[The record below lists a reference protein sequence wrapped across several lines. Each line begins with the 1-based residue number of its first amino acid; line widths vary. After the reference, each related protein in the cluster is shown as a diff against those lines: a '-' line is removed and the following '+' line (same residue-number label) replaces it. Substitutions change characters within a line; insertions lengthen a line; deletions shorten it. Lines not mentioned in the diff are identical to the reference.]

1 MPGSGKFAQNTA
13 AQLFA
18 FNSQVA
24 NLAKHLSTV
33 LTQAYRYAMG
43 DVTGAELVV
52 SPTPLRDIKE
62 VAQLVQTGVATREGI
77 VGMALRSLG
86 VHEDEIAAEEIRA
99 RERDEADV
107 KAKAASTTE
116 VEARAV
122 AAEASAVAS
131 EAAAEAAASEEGS
144 SSE

>member
-1 MPGSGKFAQNTA
+1 VCA

-24 NLAKHLSTV
+24 NLAKHLSAI
-33 LTQAYRYAMG
+33 LTATYRYAIG

-52 SPTPLRDIKE
+52 SPTPLRDIQE
-62 VAQLVQTGVATREGI
+62 VANLVSSGVATREGV

-86 VHEDEIAAEEIRA
+86 VQEDEIVAEEERA

-131 EAAAEAAASEEGS
+131 EAAAEAAGEAASEAGS
-144 SSE
+144 E

>member
-1 MPGSGKFAQNTA
+1 M
-13 AQLFA
+13 
-18 FNSQVA
+18 
-24 NLAKHLSTV
+24 
-33 LTQAYRYAMG
+33 
-43 DVTGAELVV
+43 VT
-52 SPTPLRDIKE
+52 PTPLRDIKE

-77 VGMALRSLG
+77 VGMALRTLG

-131 EAAAEAAASEEGS
+131 EAAAEAAGEEEGS